1 MLIMRKSVL
10 AAAFALLCTL
20 TAAAQ
25 NYYVDAENPEMLR
38 FGDFHG
44 SSRKELVLPAQ
55 IGGYNVYKA
64 DLHTHTI
71 YSDGSVTPE
80 FRVKEAWLE
89 GLDVIAITDH
99 IEWRPAEDTFGA
111 YLHAEGKKEK
121 DLNTAVRIAQ
131 KEAKSWDLF
140 IIPGTEITR
149 DGTTVGHFNALF
161 TTDNNKIY
169 DPDPVQAIRN
179 AKNQGAL
186 VMHNHPGW
194 WRTSIDFTAA
204 EKKAYEE
211 GLIDGVE
218 VMNDTEFY
226 PGIIDRVRERGLF
239 ISANT
244 DIHASSAE
252 HFNSREYMR
261 PITLIFAEERTE
273 KGLRE
278 ALEADRTLAF
288 GFNTIC
294 GCESLL
300 IDFFKA
306 SISVKKLPGG
316 AYMLT
321 NNTSVP
327 YVLQAEG
334 SNKVHLDPF
343 STIRIDGKTSFYV
356 LNMFSGK
363 DKHPLVEVSF

>member
-1 MLIMRKSVL
+1 MKKPVSVL
-10 AAAFALLCTL
+10 AAVFTLLSAS
-20 TAAAQ
+20 TATAQ

-44 SSRKELVLPAQ
+44 SSRKELILPEQ
-55 IGGYNVYKA
+55 VGGYNVYKS

-89 GLDVIAITDH
+89 GLDIIAITDH
-99 IEWRPAEDTFGA
+99 IEWRPAEEEFGA
-111 YLHAEGKKEK
+111 YLHVNGKQET

-131 KEAKSWDLF
+131 KEAEYWDLF

-161 TTDNNKIY
+161 IVDNNKVY
-169 DPDPVQAIRN
+169 DEDPVQAIRN

-194 WRTSIDFTAA
+194 WRTSIDFTEA

-261 PITLIFAEERTE
+261 PITLIFATERTE
-273 KGLRE
+273 KGIRE

-294 GCESLL
+294 GSESLL
-300 IDFFKA
+300 LDFFKA
-306 SISVKKLPGG
+306 SISIRKLSCG

-327 YVLQAEG
+327 YVIQTEG
-334 SNKVHLDPF
+334 LNKAHLDPY
-343 STIRIDGKTSFYV
+343 STIRLDGQTSFYV
-356 LNMFSGK
+356 LNMFSAK
-363 DKHPLVEVSF
+363 DKHPLVELSF

>member
-1 MLIMRKSVL
+1 MKRILFSVMLMSIASV
-10 AAAFALLCTL
+10 AS
-20 TAAAQ
+20 AQ
-25 NYYVDAENPEMLR
+25 NYYVDAQNSEMLR
-38 FGDFHG
+38 FSDQRNPV
-44 SSRKELVLPAQ
+44 RKEIILPAQ
-55 IGGYNVYKA
+55 VGGFNVYKA
-64 DLHTHTI
+64 DLHTHSV
-71 YSDGSVTPE
+71 YSDGSVSPQ
-80 FRVKEAWLE
+80 FRVREAWYD
-89 GLDVIAITDH
+89 GLDVLAITEH
-99 IEWRPAEDTFGA
+99 IEYRPFEKQFAS
-111 YLHAEGKKEK
+111 YLNVEGGTQP
-121 DLNTAVRIAQ
+121 DLNAAVSQAQ
-131 KEAKSWDLF
+131 KEAAHWDMF

-149 DGTTVGHFNALF
+149 NGTKVGHFNALF
-161 TTDNNKIY
+161 TKDNNTIY
-169 DPDPVQAIRN
+169 DEDPVQAIRN

-194 WRTSIDFTAA
+194 RKTSLDYTPA
-204 EKKAYEE
+204 EKAAYDE

-261 PITLIFAEERTE
+261 PITLIFATERTE
-273 KGLRE
+273 KGIRE

-294 GCESLL
+294 GSESLL
-300 IDFFKA
+300 LDFFKA
-306 SISVKKLPGG
+306 SISIKKLSGG

-327 YVLQAEG
+327 YVIQTEG
-334 SNKVHLDPF
+334 LNKAHLDPH
-343 STIRIDGKTSFYV
+343 STIRLDGQTSFYV
-356 LNMFSGK
+356 LNMFSAK
-363 DKHPLVEVSF
+363 DKHPLVKLSF